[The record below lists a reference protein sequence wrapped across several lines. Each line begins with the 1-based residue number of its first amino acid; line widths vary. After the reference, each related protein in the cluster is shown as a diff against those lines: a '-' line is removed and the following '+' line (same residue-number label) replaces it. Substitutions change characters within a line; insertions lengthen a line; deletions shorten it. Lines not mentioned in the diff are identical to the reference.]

1 MYNTLVDFIIPMKQ
15 AGIIKTCLYETYSRV
30 CVGKH
35 FPDMFPIKNG
45 LKQGDALPSVFFNFS
60 LEYAVRRVQV
70 NQDGW
75 KLNAMHQIRVCADD
89 VNM

>member
-1 MYNTLVDFIIPMKQ
+1 MKP
-15 AGIIKTCLYETYSRV
+15 

-45 LKQGDALPSVFFNFS
+45 LKQGYAISSGLFNFS
-60 LEYAVRRVQV
+60 LEYAFRRVQV

-75 KLNAMHQIRVCADD
+75 KLNAMHQILVYVDH